1 MIRLPPT
8 SIFLSESDIQFHI
21 QQLEIYHGLLKQ
33 GFSKEDTSRY
43 LEDYRKNTLQDTA
56 LLAQVE
62 PTRAPSTLDFACRG
76 KKDPPSLESFRP
88 KAKDKETSR
97 SSVSF
102 EPCTSD
108 EDASE
113 LFASSDIGTNVN
125 DTEEEEDEDEEN
137 QSVSPIAMPP
147 KIHLNKHA
155 PRQSSLLRFSTA
167 VSPDHHSNA
176 SQLSQTPQ
184 IPASVRTRRYRP
196 RSQTYPYLSSEREQ
210 SSGAT
215 SEQLTERIAR
225 LSLEG
230 SGLSDRTST
239 SSSDG
244 MTLPPPPPFLNTL
257 RRRPTFAALRSSI
270 GRPGSPEEHLGNS
283 STPNDLLS
291 SGALLHPLDLQIDI
305 PSSPPVHN
313 SSSSDVSTPLPA
325 RLGSPDWPATPIPSR
340 RSAASAQTEDGDHG
354 PRYLDGSVFS
364 VYNDALPATSQPQTP
379 ADMSR
384 TRLITER
391 EAAYTAPPGMIRF
404 GSFSTIPREPS
415 EFERN
420 FGEQSPTLRAI
431 NMRERRSRELWRRMR
446 AESARMRRNR
456 LREDA
461 LFDETTPGNAR
472 ARRRH
477 RELGEPWRDELD
489 ADRVGEENFETDFSI
504 RQGGAMRVVS
514 GNARGE
520 V

>member
-167 VSPDHHSNA
+167 VSPD
-176 SQLSQTPQ
+176 Q
-184 IPASVRTRRYRP
+184 
-196 RSQTYPYLSSEREQ
+196 
-210 SSGAT
+210 
-215 SEQLTERIAR
+215 
-225 LSLEG
+225 
-230 SGLSDRTST
+230 
-239 SSSDG
+239 
-244 MTLPPPPPFLNTL
+244 
-257 RRRPTFAALRSSI
+257 
-270 GRPGSPEEHLGNS
+270 PE
-283 STPNDLLS
+283 
-291 SGALLHPLDLQIDI
+291 
-305 PSSPPVHN
+305 
-313 SSSSDVSTPLPA
+313 
-325 RLGSPDWPATPIPSR
+325 W
-340 RSAASAQTEDGDHG
+340 
-354 PRYLDGSVFS
+354 
-364 VYNDALPATSQPQTP
+364 
-379 ADMSR
+379 
-384 TRLITER
+384 
-391 EAAYTAPPGMIRF
+391 
-404 GSFSTIPREPS
+404 
-415 EFERN
+415 
-420 FGEQSPTLRAI
+420 
-431 NMRERRSRELWRRMR
+431 
-446 AESARMRRNR
+446 
-456 LREDA
+456 
-461 LFDETTPGNAR
+461 
-472 ARRRH
+472 
-477 RELGEPWRDELD
+477 
-489 ADRVGEENFETDFSI
+489 
-504 RQGGAMRVVS
+504 
-514 GNARGE
+514 
-520 V
+520 

>member
-8 SIFLSESDIQFHI
+8 SIFLSENDIQFHI

-33 GFSKEDTSRY
+33 GFSKEDISRY
-43 LEDYRKNTLQDTA
+43 LEDYRKNTLQET
-56 LLAQVE
+56 E
-62 PTRAPSTLDFACRG
+62 PLTQIEATRAPSTLDFACRD
-76 KKDPPSLESFRP
+76 KKETPSLESFR
-88 KAKDKETSR
+88 ARGKDKETSR

-113 LFASSDIGTNVN
+113 LFASSDIGTNLN
-125 DTEEEEDEDEEN
+125 DTEEDSGDEN
-137 QSVSPIAMPP
+137 QSVSPVAMPP

-167 VSPDHHSNA
+167 VSPDHQSNT

-184 IPASVRTRRYRP
+184 MTASIRTRRYRP

-215 SEQLTERIAR
+215 SEPLTERIAR
-225 LSLEG
+225 LSLEE
-230 SGLSDRTST
+230 SGLSERTST

-244 MTLPPPPPFLNTL
+244 LSLPPPPPFLNTL

-283 STPNDLLS
+283 SAPNDLLS
-291 SGALLHPLDLQIDI
+291 TGTLLHPLDPQIDI

-340 RSAASAQTEDGDHG
+340 RPSASAQTESGDHG
-354 PRYLDGSVFS
+354 PRYLDGSGFS

-391 EAAYTAPPGMIRF
+391 DAAYTAPPGMIRF
-404 GSFSTIPREPS
+404 GSFSITPREPS

-431 NMRERRSRELWRRMR
+431 NMRERRSRELWRSMR

-461 LFDETTPGNAR
+461 LFDETTPGNPR

-477 RELGEPWRDELD
+477 RELDEPWRDELD

-504 RQGGAMRVVS
+504 RQGGVMRVVS

-520 V
+520 A